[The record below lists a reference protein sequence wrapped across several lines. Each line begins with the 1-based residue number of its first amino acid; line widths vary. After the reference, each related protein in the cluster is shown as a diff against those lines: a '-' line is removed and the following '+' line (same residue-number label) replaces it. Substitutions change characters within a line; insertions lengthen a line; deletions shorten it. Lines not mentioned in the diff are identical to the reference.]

1 MIKEDNYKI
10 CHVNNAILNINTL
23 DHCYY
28 RRLNITNNI
37 DIRSLKSEKTGLKLI
52 LNLKSISDF
61 IAHQ

>member
-37 DIRSLKSEKTGLKLI
+37 DIRSLKSEKL
-52 LNLKSISDF
+52 D
-61 IAHQ
+61 